1 MSIQPEPQWVID
13 SLRLQLSESSYSLAK
28 MEAVA
33 NQLNEK
39 VKSLEEELESCREKE
54 QVITPTEVYQ
64 ND

>member
-13 SLRLQLSESSYSLAK
+13 SLRLQLSESNYSLAK
-28 MEAVA
+28 IEAVA

-39 VKSLEEELESCREKE
+39 VQSLEKELEGYRENGPVVE
-54 QVITPTEVYQ
+54 PTEVYQ

>member
-13 SLRLQLSESSYSLAK
+13 SLLLQLSDSNYARAK
-28 MEAVA
+28 VEAVA
-33 NQLNEK
+33 NQLNEQ
-39 VKSLEEELESCREKE
+39 VKNLEEELKSYREKE